1 MDTLKEI
8 FSHVEKRLLI
18 LIKWVVISVITAV
31 IISLAGTI
39 FYLLVKEA
47 TGIRGKYDFL
57 ILLLPFGGL
66 IIAGMYRIFDGAGK
80 QGTNLV
86 LASIHSNKEIPIKML
101 PLIFISTILTHLF
114 GGSAGREG
122 AAIQIG
128 GSIGNAFGKIFKF
141 DDKDRHVVIMCGM
154 SAAFTALFGTPM
166 AAAVFSMEVVSVGIM
181 HYAALVPCVAAA
193 LTSSAVAKY
202 FGIMPECFNI
212 GVIPEFNVLS
222 ATEIFFLA
230 VLCAGVSVLFCIVL
244 HKTEG
249 LFRKHLRNHYIRIF
263 VGGTIIVIFT
273 FLLQTRDYNGAGME
287 VISNA
292 LSGDVK
298 PEAFILKM
306 LFTAVTL
313 GAGFRGGEIVPSFFV
328 GATFGCLFGKI
339 VGLSPPLCAASGM
352 IAVFCG
358 VTNCPI
364 SSLLIGFEMF
374 GMDGMPYYLITVAVS
389 YMLSGYYGLYQSQKI
404 IYSKYKSEYINT
416 TAHK

>member
-1 MDTLKEI
+1 M
-8 FSHVEKRLLI
+8 
-18 LIKWVVISVITAV
+18 
-31 IISLAGTI
+31 
-39 FYLLVKEA
+39 
-47 TGIRGKYDFL
+47 
-57 ILLLPFGGL
+57 
-66 IIAGMYRIFDGAGK
+66 
-80 QGTNLV
+80 
-86 LASIHSNKEIPIKML
+86 
-101 PLIFISTILTHLF
+101 
-114 GGSAGREG
+114 
-122 AAIQIG
+122 
-128 GSIGNAFGKIFKF
+128 
-141 DDKDRHVVIMCGM
+141 
-154 SAAFTALFGTPM
+154 
-166 AAAVFSMEVVSVGIM
+166 
-181 HYAALVPCVAAA
+181 
-193 LTSSAVAKY
+193 
-202 FGIMPECFNI
+202 
-212 GVIPEFNVLS
+212 
-222 ATEIFFLA
+222 
-230 VLCAGVSVLFCIVL
+230 
-244 HKTEG
+244 
-249 LFRKHLRNHYIRIF
+249 
-263 VGGTIIVIFT
+263 GGTIIVIFT